1 MVPGRMEKSHDVAA
15 PGSVPACNLRCHPDR
30 SAAKWR
36 DLLFLRLTSEQM
48 LKLTATNFRLNAL
61 ESKDMLSDLE
71 YSYSP
76 VRDKVRDLREY
87 L

>member
-1 MVPGRMEKSHDVAA
+1 VSSVQIRVKLLVSKQTA
-15 PGSVPACNLRCHPDR
+15 PEIKRA
-30 SAAKWR
+30 
-36 DLLFLRLTSEQM
+36 
-48 LKLTATNFRLNAL
+48 NAL

>member
-1 MVPGRMEKSHDVAA
+1 MGTE
-15 PGSVPACNLRCHPDR
+15 
-30 SAAKWR
+30 AKR
-36 DLLFLRLTSEQM
+36 P
-48 LKLTATNFRLNAL
+48 NAL
-61 ESKDMLSDLE
+61 KSNHMLSDLE

>member
-1 MVPGRMEKSHDVAA
+1 MGGVHK
-15 PGSVPACNLRCHPDR
+15 
-30 SAAKWR
+30 AKC
-36 DLLFLRLTSEQM
+36 T
-48 LKLTATNFRLNAL
+48 NAL
-61 ESKDMLSDLE
+61 KSKHMLSDLE

>member
-1 MVPGRMEKSHDVAA
+1 MGESTE
-15 PGSVPACNLRCHPDR
+15 
-30 SAAKWR
+30 AKC
-36 DLLFLRLTSEQM
+36 
-48 LKLTATNFRLNAL
+48 ANAL

>member
-1 MVPGRMEKSHDVAA
+1 MGKDPCISFLFLLLPVPD
-15 PGSVPACNLRCHPDR
+15 PCHPCKSVLGLCFR
-30 SAAKWR
+30 KQTAPQIKR
-36 DLLFLRLTSEQM
+36 D
-48 LKLTATNFRLNAL
+48 NAL
-61 ESKDMLSDLE
+61 KSNHMLSDLE

>member
-1 MVPGRMEKSHDVAA
+1 MGKNPRISSSFLLLPVPKSVS
-15 PGSVPACNLRCHPDR
+15 SVQIRVRPFAFETDRPRKSNPAD
-30 SAAKWR
+30 A
-36 DLLFLRLTSEQM
+36 
-48 LKLTATNFRLNAL
+48 LKSNH
-61 ESKDMLSDLE
+61 MLSDLE

>member
-1 MVPGRMEKSHDVAA
+1 M
-15 PGSVPACNLRCHPDR
+15 CHPDR

-61 ESKDMLSDLE
+61 ESMDMLSDLE

>member
-1 MVPGRMEKSHDVAA
+1 
-15 PGSVPACNLRCHPDR
+15 
-30 SAAKWR
+30 
-36 DLLFLRLTSEQM
+36 M

-61 ESKDMLSDLE
+61 KSNYMLSDLE

>member
-1 MVPGRMEKSHDVAA
+1 MAVVLKAVILSVAKNPRILIGGSRWSRYMGEAMPDTEVKSADA
-15 PGSVPACNLRCHPDR
+15 
-30 SAAKWR
+30 
-36 DLLFLRLTSEQM
+36 
-48 LKLTATNFRLNAL
+48 LK
-61 ESKDMLSDLE
+61 SKDMLSDLE

>member
-1 MVPGRMEKSHDVAA
+1 M
-15 PGSVPACNLRCHPDR
+15 CHPDR

-36 DLLFLRLTSEQM
+36 DLLFLRLKSEQM

>member
-1 MVPGRMEKSHDVAA
+1 MIFRENKVASNYWSDEGALQYQPRATPWVSSQIEFQGLKARPIFARDPGQKANELKS
-15 PGSVPACNLRCHPDR
+15 
-30 SAAKWR
+30 
-36 DLLFLRLTSEQM
+36 TY
-48 LKLTATNFRLNAL
+48 
-61 ESKDMLSDLE
+61 MLSDLE

>member
-1 MVPGRMEKSHDVAA
+1 MGERLLAPEGMCTRLHLHAA
-15 PGSVPACNLRCHPDR
+15 PLPALSLPKGPAPWDMGIETKC
-30 SAAKWR
+30 A
-36 DLLFLRLTSEQM
+36 
-48 LKLTATNFRLNAL
+48 NAL
-61 ESKDMLSDLE
+61 ELKDMLSDLE

>member
-1 MVPGRMEKSHDVAA
+1 MGKDPCIS
-15 PGSVPACNLRCHPDR
+15 S
-30 SAAKWR
+30 
-36 DLLFLRLTSEQM
+36 LFLLLPVPKSVSSVQIRVRPLL
-48 LKLTATNFRLNAL
+48 LKQTLQEIKRANAL
-61 ESKDMLSDLE
+61 KSNHMLSDLE

>member
-1 MVPGRMEKSHDVAA
+1 M
-15 PGSVPACNLRCHPDR
+15 CHPDR

-61 ESKDMLSDLE
+61 ESNDMLSDLE

>member
-1 MVPGRMEKSHDVAA
+1 M
-15 PGSVPACNLRCHPDR
+15 CHPDR

-36 DLLFLRLTSEQM
+36 DLLFPLTSERM
-48 LKLTATNFRLNAL
+48 PKLTATNFRLNAL
-61 ESKDMLSDLE
+61 KSKDMLSDLE

>member
-1 MVPGRMEKSHDVAA
+1 M
-15 PGSVPACNLRCHPDR
+15 
-30 SAAKWR
+30 
-36 DLLFLRLTSEQM
+36 
-48 LKLTATNFRLNAL
+48 
-61 ESKDMLSDLE
+61 MLSDLE

>member
-1 MVPGRMEKSHDVAA
+1 MGKEPCIS
-15 PGSVPACNLRCHPDR
+15 S
-30 SAAKWR
+30 
-36 DLLFLRLTSEQM
+36 LFLLLPVPKSVSSVQIHVRPLLLMQTAPEIKRAKCTKIKTMLT
-48 LKLTATNFRLNAL
+48 
-61 ESKDMLSDLE
+61 DLE

>member
-1 MVPGRMEKSHDVAA
+1 MGKNPRILLGGSKSMREGA
-15 PGSVPACNLRCHPDR
+15 PDTEAK
-30 SAAKWR
+30 SADA
-36 DLLFLRLTSEQM
+36 
-48 LKLTATNFRLNAL
+48 LK
-61 ESKDMLSDLE
+61 SKDMLSDLE

>member
-1 MVPGRMEKSHDVAA
+1 MGMDPRISSFFLLLPVPE
-15 PGSVPACNLRCHPDR
+15 SVSSLQIRVKPSPFKEPTPEIKRA
-30 SAAKWR
+30 
-36 DLLFLRLTSEQM
+36 
-48 LKLTATNFRLNAL
+48 NAL
-61 ESKDMLSDLE
+61 KSNHMITDLE